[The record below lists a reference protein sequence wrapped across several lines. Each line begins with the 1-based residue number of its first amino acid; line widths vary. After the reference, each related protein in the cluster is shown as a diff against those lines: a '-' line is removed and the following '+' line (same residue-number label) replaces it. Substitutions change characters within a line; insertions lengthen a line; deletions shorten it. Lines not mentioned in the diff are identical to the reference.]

1 MMKIKFLAV
10 LGTLV
15 LAISCTPT
23 KLVVPLQEGQ
33 WQIGVTQG
41 RPQVNNSYLPVL
53 GAYVAKGVSDTK
65 TNYGGIQFSSLFLGA
80 IQLEGGRVATLIPH
94 DGFRPGISYSYG
106 AQTFLSTRDYAF
118 RIYPEA
124 GVNAYL
130 KQGPHIL
137 NASINTWVDPTW
149 FMTDFGR
156 GQLLAPSFS
165 AGYRLRYKWFEAQ
178 VEYKV
183 LNPTRKLQIPQNI
196 IPDTFGL
203 GGRGMYL
210 GVALNF

>member
-23 KLVVPLQEGQ
+23 KVVVPLQEGQ